1 MGDLGFRLSS
11 FVGCYEGF
19 ISFFFMMMAFTTVG
33 LFMGQGFLR
42 SASVLYRTYRTITL
56 RLKIAQQPHIVWF
69 LRPNTLKSEAL
80 DRA

>member
-1 MGDLGFRLSS
+1 MSDLGFRLSS
-11 FVGCYEGF
+11 FVGFYEGF

-56 RLKIAQQPHIVWF
+56 RLKFIPKASYSMVF
-69 LRPNTLKSEAL
+69 ETKYLKK
-80 DRA
+80 